1 MVYPV
6 FALNLGSNCYCMKR
20 QITVFIFLFSFF
32 SAAAQKDRILFEDGF
47 SAILDTVHWFVE
59 KQKADSEIVIA
70 RDGKLLIDTYAG
82 ATIWYKKE
90 LTGNIRIS
98 YKRTVIVGG
107 GKNDRLSDLN
117 QFWMATDPKG
127 KMFTRN
133 GGFAEYDSLNMYYV
147 GMGGNYNKTTR
158 FRKYNNGDKKII
170 AEFSDS
176 LHLLQANKEYFIEI
190 TIKDGLVQFSV
201 DGIIYFT
208 WKDEQPFLHG
218 YFGIRSTR
226 SRQEVD
232 DVRICQ
238 LK

>member
-1 MVYPV
+1 
-6 FALNLGSNCYCMKR
+6 MKR
-20 QITVFIFLFSFF
+20 QMLIATLLFYFLNAS
-32 SAAAQKDRILFEDGF
+32 AQKDQLLFEDGF
-47 SAILDTVHWFVE
+47 SATLDTTHWFVE
-59 KQKADSEIVIA
+59 KQKADSEVVIA
-70 RDGKLLIDTYAG
+70 KDGKLVMDTYGG

-98 YKRTVIVGG
+98 YKRKVIIAG

-117 QFWMATDPKG
+117 QFWMATDPKK
-127 KMFTRN
+127 KMFSRH

-158 FRKYNNGDKKII
+158 FRKYDQGDKKII

-190 TIKDGLVQFSV
+190 TIKDGMIQFSV
-201 DGIIYFT
+201 DGTVYFS

-226 SRQEVD
+226 SRQEVN
-232 DVRICQ
+232 DVKIWQ

>member
-1 MVYPV
+1 
-6 FALNLGSNCYCMKR
+6 MKK
-20 QITVFIFLFSFF
+20 QMLIVIFLSSFF
-32 SAAAQKDRILFEDGF
+32 VAPAQKEQLLFEDNF
-47 SAILDTVHWFVE
+47 STALDSEHWFIE
-59 KQKADSEIVIA
+59 KQRTDSEIVITTN
-70 RDGKLLIDTYAG
+70 GKLLIDTYGG

-90 LTGNIRIS
+90 LSGNIRIS
-98 YKRTVIVGG
+98 YKRKVIIAG

-127 KMFTRN
+127 KMFTRQ
-133 GGFAEYDSLNMYYV
+133 GGFADYDSLNMYYV

-170 AEFSDS
+170 AAFSDS
-176 LHLLQANKEYFIEI
+176 AHLLQANKEYLIEI
-190 TIKDGLVQFSV
+190 TIKDGLVQFAV
-201 DGIIYFT
+201 DGTIYFS

-232 DVRICQ
+232 EVKIWQ